1 MNIYNNLI
9 EQIEPTL
16 SVVPLL
22 MVIFAFIGLSL
33 NPNLKGKKRIIIR
46 ILAICSFFAFM
57 LYATMTMVFFE
68 EKLPLIARLVFD
80 IIMGFFAVAFFAP
93 IIDLFFGTKIF
104 PSIIYGILKYCN
116 MSDIVDEKDKSK
128 EQENEN
134 SMEHDDKI
142 SK

>member
-1 MNIYNNLI
+1 MKTYNQLI
-9 EQIEPTL
+9 EQIEPML
-16 SVVPLL
+16 SAVPLL

-57 LYATMTMVFFE
+57 LYAIMTMVFFGE
-68 EKLPLIARLVFD
+68 ELPLIARLVFD
-80 IIMGFFAVAFFAP
+80 IILGFFAVVLFAP
-93 IIDLFFGTKIF
+93 IIDLFFRTKIF

-116 MSDIVDEKDKSK
+116 MSDIVDDKKDKSK

-134 SMEHDDKI
+134 
-142 SK
+142 

>member
-1 MNIYNNLI
+1 MKTYNQLI
-9 EQIEPTL
+9 EQIEPML
-16 SVVPLL
+16 SAVPLL

-33 NPNLKGKKRIIIR
+33 NPNLKSKKRIIIR

-57 LYATMTMVFFE
+57 LYAIMTMVFFG
-68 EKLPLIARLVFD
+68 EKLPSIARLVFD
-80 IIMGFFAVAFFAP
+80 IIMAFFAVAFFAP

-116 MSDIVDEKDKSK
+116 MSDIVDDKKDKM